1 MRWYEYKMETDDLYA
16 PDDLKAK
23 LLAMTDQLTEEEK
36 AQPMMKTDAPVPA
49 QSAPVQPKKKL
60 IRFPAKRV
68 GALAACLAVCVVG
81 YGAFATGQIGLGAK
95 SSSPAVY
102 YSADSTAAG
111 MAAGGADRAAVDSPM
126 AADYSLNTMA
136 LESGA
141 DNGTAVYSEDDA
153 AAAAH
158 SYSPG
163 TVFCREILFAY
174 HVTVAFA
181 RNEKRV
187 SVAYVTRTR
196 AYDGRYEKGRQS
208 HTFSGLPAVLLP
220 FSGRFQL
227 LRCPYAAFLLSSAT
241 VPAGCSATFSA
252 LPVLVV
258 FSVGFSRLARFGAK
272 SMALRIA
279 FAAAWI
285 VFWKSRFD
293 FSRSTLVGTRPIRA
307 QTLSVRSYFLIRF
320 PDFSQMMISAGVVAR
335 NFERMPSASARSFFS
350 SAMVCHIVATMF
362 LITRKISLSDLSAG
376 SKSAPKKCCAVC
388 TSSPSLLV
396 EL

>member
-36 AQPMMKTDAPVPA
+36 AQPMMKTAAPVPA

-102 YSADSTAAG
+102 YSADSTAAA

-136 LESGA
+136 LESSA

-158 SYSPG
+158 STDHAKIIYTANLSLESKDYDAARAALDAALAEAGGYLESSSEYSDAGDSRSVSLTYRVPQQNYENFLAAVAEAG
-163 TVFCREILFAY
+163 N
-174 HVTVAFA
+174 VTYKNQQADD
-181 RNEKRV
+181 
-187 SVAYVTRTR
+187 VTAQYMDVETRLENLKNQRTR
-196 AYDGRYEKGRQS
+196 LQ
-208 HTFSGLPAVLLP
+208 
-220 FSGRFQL
+220 QL
-227 LRCPYAAFLLSSAT
+227 QQQA
-241 VPAGCSATFSA
+241 
-252 LPVLVV
+252 
-258 FSVGFSRLARFGAK
+258 
-272 SMALRIA
+272 
-279 FAAAWI
+279 
-285 VFWKSRFD
+285 D
-293 FSRSTLVGTRPIRA
+293 
-307 QTLSVRSYFLIRF
+307 
-320 PDFSQMMISAGVVAR
+320 
-335 NFERMPSASARSFFS
+335 N
-350 SAMVCHIVATMF
+350 
-362 LITRKISLSDLSAG
+362 LSDLLEIESSLTDVQSQIESWQSQLDWYSRQVECCTVYLSLEEVQTYTPVEEGFGSRIQNALREGWSGFVETVQSAAVFLVG
-376 SKSAPKKCCAVC
+376 HWPFIVVGAVC
-388 TSSPSLLV
+388 GVIFYKVRHPKHKKQK
-396 EL
+396 